1 MHGGS
6 SIAAMGEL
14 LLLLLVVWALAL
26 PFFLSTLFAAERGRT
41 ALWPLAG
48 TIAGAFAFVYT
59 RRATADLDT
68 IPAALLPLAAAT
80 GVSLGFT
87 AVTRRLRGIAGGRR
101 WRGHRLPEGT
111 PCTLAVVDHV
121 LHLDAPGAPLPIT
134 GALEISHRGT
144 VVDLAWRGPGGTI
157 VTATFLPHPDDEPDT
172 DPRLRAERIAAR
184 VRQLLGHALR

>member
-14 LLLLLVVWALAL
+14 LYLLLVVWFLAL
-26 PFFLSTLFAAERGRT
+26 PFFLTTVFAAERGRT

-48 TIAGAFAFVYT
+48 TIAGAFAFAYT
-59 RRATADLDT
+59 RGVAERLDT
-68 IPAALLPLAAAT
+68 VPGALLPLAAAA

-87 AVTRRLRGIAGGRR
+87 AVIHRLRGIAGGRR

-111 PCTLAVVDHV
+111 PCTLAVVDRI
-121 LHLDAPGAPLPIT
+121 LHLDAPGAPLPI
-134 GALEISHRGT
+134 AEPVELSHRGT
-144 VVDLAWRGPGGTI
+144 VVHLGWRGRDGALL
-157 VTATFLPHPDDEPDT
+157 TATFLPHPDDAPDI

-184 VRQLLGHALR
+184 VRQLLAR